1 MRNKVI
7 SRLHQ
12 TNSALL
18 GVCSD
23 HSRSYKRLS
32 RFCSYQNMSCRYFF
46 HPVLWRSIQATGW
59 NPRVAVPLIRS
70 RLHCRCICKAY
81 STQKQDSTLLHKTE
95 ETPETVHPESDS
107 NMHDQELISAATG
120 DGKIDTSTDKESNL
134 DIETETSPQAPSLL
148 IDIQKKPQRTQ
159 LDTTYSPE
167 DKETLLS
174 VFNTASV
181 QQLQQMRALKGLTAD
196 AIVTHRTLH
205 GHYQTLGSLLAVEG
219 VGRTTLKK
227 VCERILN
234 PTSDSDNEGGR
245 GQVSS
250 KAIYKP
256 QLHQDTL
263 QRVWSVLSIK
273 AGLKHLSWAH
283 LCRDG
288 TLHDWDIQEVPC
300 FLSGRFQTHE
310 YLEAVSQIIANLPP
324 ADLYLLEQQ
333 TIKNDASMAPLKL
346 HFRSVEVMLYS
357 LLNTDYSD
365 TREHRVVSMSYT
377 AVGRYFGAYISGS
390 RTSGRSIIHDIV
402 RESRESLNP
411 RVAIS
416 QDMAWNFLGRKDGIV
431 KDSLCDCLMQ
441 ALAFVE
447 IVLADSHTGMKDS

>member
-1 MRNKVI
+1 
-7 SRLHQ
+7 
-12 TNSALL
+12 
-18 GVCSD
+18 
-23 HSRSYKRLS
+23 
-32 RFCSYQNMSCRYFF
+32 MSCRYFF
-46 HPVLWRSIQATGW
+46 HPVVWRSFQVTGW
-59 NPRVAVPLIRS
+59 CPRVAVPPIRPK
-70 RLHCRCICKAY
+70 LQCRCICKTY
-81 STQKQDSTLLHKTE
+81 SSSSQKQDDTLLHKTE
-95 ETPETVHPESDS
+95 EKTETENHVSDADAHNLEINS
-107 NMHDQELISAATG
+107 TRTDNSKEAANT
-120 DGKIDTSTDKESNL
+120 ESNS
-134 DIETETSPQAPSLL
+134 DIETEYSPQVQSLL
-148 IDIQKKPQRTQ
+148 IDIQKKTPKTQ

-205 GHYQTLGSLLAVEG
+205 GHYQTLGSLLAVQG
-219 VGRTTLKK
+219 VGRTTLKN

-234 PTSDSDNEGGR
+234 PASESDTEGGR

-256 QLHQDTL
+256 QLSQDSL
-263 QRVWSVLSIK
+263 QRVWSVMSIK

-300 FLSGRFQTHE
+300 FLSGRFQAHE
-310 YLEAVSQIIANLPP
+310 YLEAVSQIISTLPP

-333 TIKNDASMAPLKL
+333 TIKNDPSMAPLKL
-346 HFRSVEVMLYS
+346 HFRSVEVLLYS
-357 LLNTDYSD
+357 LLNRDFSD
-365 TREHRVVSMSYT
+365 TREHRVVSMSYA
-377 AVGRYFGAYISGS
+377 AVGRYFGVYVSGS
-390 RTSGRSIIHDIV
+390 RTSGRSMIHDIV
-402 RESRESLNP
+402 KDSRESLNL

-416 QDMAWNFLGRKDGIV
+416 QEMASDFLSRKDGIL
-431 KDSLCDCLMQ
+431 KDALCDCLMQ

-447 IVLADSHTGMKDS
+447 IVLDENHTGMKDS